1 MRRFVS
7 MAESYRRN
15 RATGA
20 RAVHAFQ
27 WAKAERATV
36 AFWYRAEGVSKYKT
50 SFCNED
56 GADVWEIESHSGAIR
71 VEIAIMPDHDGGLDR
86 DHGSD
91 DYASFRRYFRDV
103 EKLGKAEAH
112 QRAVAA
118 VKQQA
123 EDNASDGN
131 GTVCGVSVRVF
142 YDVPRLEAGDP
153 IGEDSLWGIEI
164 SNDADS
170 EFYLWDCVLQ
180 VYREATHGLCG
191 KIRQARKQALRDIMA
206 EAFAANF
213 AV

>member
-7 MAESYRRN
+7 TAESYRRN

-20 RAVHAFQ
+20 RALHAFQ

-50 SFCNED
+50 SFCNAD
-56 GADVWEIESHSGAIR
+56 GADVWEIESRSGAIR
-71 VEIAIMPDHDGGLDR
+71 AEIAIMPDYDDDAGR

-91 DYASFRRYFRDV
+91 DYASFRKFFR
-103 EKLGKAEAH
+103 EEQKLGRNASHLA
-112 QRAVAA
+112 ALAA
-118 VKQQA
+118 VKRQA

-131 GTVCGVSVRVF
+131 RTVCGVSVRIF
-142 YDVPRLEAGDP
+142 HNVPRLEAGEP

-164 SNDADS
+164 GDDADS
-170 EFYLWDCVLQ
+170 DFYLWDCVLQ
-180 VYREATHGLCG
+180 VYREAAHGLCG
-191 KIRQARKQALRDIMA
+191 KIRNARREAFRAIMA

-213 AV
+213 AI